1 MTPAFKATTKD
12 AMDTKTRLGLLKL
25 GFVVFVA
32 FVAFVLK
39 TDIAAQQEAAYTYA
53 ITGARIVPVSSAP
66 MDNATI
72 VFSNGV
78 ITAVGANVTVP
89 AGAITIAGKGLTVYP
104 GLIDMG
110 SGAGLEAPAVPRAE
124 NAQTTEDLER
134 VKRATLLRPHL
145 RAADHMNPA
154 SPALLKA
161 AQAGITATLATPGS
175 DGIRGQSALVLTAL
189 GADAPQIGAIADD
202 RRRPLVVRAPVALH
216 VGTSGSPA
224 GGDVYPNSLMGLIA
238 FNRQAFLDAQWY
250 QQARPRPYAADLEAM
265 GPAVAGQLPVAFRAT
280 SAVEIRRALGM
291 AKEFKLDPIITAA
304 REVDAV
310 TADLKAAGAR
320 VVYSLNFPVRRP
332 SLAPDADEP
341 LRVLRDR
348 ANAPKGPAALDKAGL
363 LFAFESNGLAE
374 PKDFLKNAQKAV
386 TAGLGKD
393 AALKALTLDAATL
406 AGAADRLGSLDRG
419 KIANLIVAEGDL
431 FEEKTT
437 IKHVFVAGRTVR
449 LN

>member
-1 MTPAFKATTKD
+1 MDTKVNTKD
-12 AMDTKTRLGLLKL
+12 AKPFLDKH
-25 GFVVFVA
+25 GFVNFVFFASLVVA
-32 FVAFVLK
+32 FLLIRVS
-39 TDIAAQQEAAYTYA
+39 AQQEATYSYA

-66 MDNATI
+66 LDNATI
-72 VFSNGV
+72 VFSGGV

-89 AGAITIAGKGLTVYP
+89 AGAIIIAGKGLTVYP

-161 AQAGITATLATPGS
+161 AQAGITASLATPGS

-189 GADAPQIGAIADD
+189 GADAPQIGAVADD

-224 GGDVYPNSLMGLIA
+224 GGEVYPNSLMGLVA
-238 FNRQAFLDAQWY
+238 FNRQAFVDAQWY

-265 GPAVAGQLPVAFRAT
+265 GPAVAGRLPVAFRAT
-280 SAVEIRRALGM
+280 SAIEIRRALGM

-304 REVDAV
+304 REVEAV
-310 TADLKAAGAR
+310 AADLKAAGAR
-320 VVYSLNFPVRRP
+320 VIFSLNFPVRRA

-348 ANAPKGPAALDKAGL
+348 ANAPKGPAALYQTGVM
-363 LFAFESNGLAE
+363 FAFESNGLSE
-374 PKDFLKNAQKAV
+374 PKDFLKNAQKTVA
-386 TAGLGKD
+386 AGLDKD
-393 AALKALTLDAATL
+393 AALRALTMHAATL
-406 AGAADRLGSLDRG
+406 AGAAERLGSLDRG
-419 KIANLIVAEGDL
+419 KIANLIVTEGEL
-431 FEEKTT
+431 FDEKTT
-437 IKHVFVAGRTVR
+437 IRHVFVAGRTVR